1 MTNKNIGDTLVNNWR
16 DVFPDLDKSVDAN
29 IPKLFDNADLVK
41 LEKNSTVFRQGDTCG
56 SYYILL
62 DGTIKVFT
70 RAENGREIVLY
81 RIHSGDSC
89 VLTTSCLF
97 GNKNYPAEG
106 RTESEVSALAI
117 PVEQFNQALQNSSV
131 FRELVFSAFSSHL
144 SDLIVLVEEV
154 AFGKLDIRLAKLL
167 LNQCDDQYMISATHQ
182 LIATELGSSREVI
195 SRQLKELELKGCIK
209 INRGNIKI
217 NNLNALRIIAGK
229 QAH

>member
-1 MTNKNIGDTLVNNWR
+1 LTANTINRTTDNNWR
-16 DVFPDLDKSVDAN
+16 EVFPDLAQSKDAH
-29 IPKLFDNADLVK
+29 ISQLFDNASLVH
-41 LEKNSTVFRQGDTCG
+41 LEKNSTVFQQGDACG
-56 SYYILL
+56 SYYIVL

-81 RIHSGDSC
+81 RIHRGDTC

-106 RTESEVSALAI
+106 RSEVAVSALAI
-117 PVEQFNQALQNSSV
+117 PATQFNQALQKSTV
-131 FRELVFSAFSSHL
+131 FRELVFSAFSSHMR
-144 SDLIVLVEEV
+144 DLIVLVEEV
-154 AFGKLDIRLAKLL
+154 AFGKLDIRLAKYLFK
-167 LNQCDDQYMISATHQ
+167 QCNDERTVTATHQ

-217 NNLNALRIIAGK
+217 KNLTALQRIAEN
-229 QAH
+229 

>member
-1 MTNKNIGDTLVNNWR
+1 VTTNSTLENTDNNWR
-16 DVFPDLDKSVDAN
+16 EVFPNLDQSADTFVSQ
-29 IPKLFDNADLVK
+29 IFDNANLVK
-41 LEKNSTVFRQGDTCG
+41 LEKNSMVFRQGDACG
-56 SYYILL
+56 NYYILL

-81 RIHSGDSC
+81 RIHRGDSC

-106 RTESEVSALAI
+106 RTECEVTALAI
-117 PVEQFNQALQNSSV
+117 PAEKFNQALQSSPA

-144 SDLIVLVEEV
+144 SDLILLVEEV

-167 LNQCDDQYMISATHQ
+167 LKQCDDQYTLTATHQ

-195 SRQLKELELKGCIK
+195 SRQLKELELKGYIK
-209 INRGNIKI
+209 INRGNINI
-217 NNLNALRIIAGK
+217 NNLTALQAIAGK
-229 QAH
+229 